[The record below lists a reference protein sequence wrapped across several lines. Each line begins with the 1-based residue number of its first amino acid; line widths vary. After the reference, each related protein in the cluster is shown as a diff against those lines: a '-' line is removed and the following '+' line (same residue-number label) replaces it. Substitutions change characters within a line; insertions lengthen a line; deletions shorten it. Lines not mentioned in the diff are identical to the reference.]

1 MHINKFKKKNESVWW
16 YIYQLKNK
24 MLGCNRIF
32 DNKHVTNLD
41 FLEEGNIIEEAP
53 ALEWKC

>member
-1 MHINKFKKKNESVWW
+1 MKVFDGTSIKS
-16 YIYQLKNK
+16 KNK

-41 FLEEGNIIEEAP
+41 FLEGEI
-53 ALEWKC
+53 L